1 MKAEN
6 FAKLILEKCTTKK
19 GDTLLVSDIEML
31 YHLIF
36 FPSVKR
42 RTFHWYN
49 KGRSH
54 RDSHYRDIEVLN
66 KLGVDYGYFNDA
78 PRGGQ
83 EGNHIII
90 TKKGLNRIKPFLKV
104 YHSYVNNKD
113 IKNIIGLLKLIAK
126 NVW

>member
-6 FAKLILEKCTTKK
+6 FAKLILEKCLTKK
-19 GDTLLVSDIEML
+19 GTILSSDIEML

-36 FPSVKR
+36 FSSVKR

-83 EGNHIII
+83 EGNYIII
-90 TKKGLNRIKPFLKV
+90 TPKGLNRIKPFLKA
-104 YHSYVNNKD
+104 YHSYVDNKD
-113 IKNIIGLLKLIAK
+113 FKRIVGLLKIIAK
-126 NVW
+126 KI